1 MIDSLK
7 NKNNLIAL
15 IGASN
20 DKNKYGNKILLDL
33 VSKGHNVV
41 PINPKEDI
49 IAGLK
54 SYKNVS
60 ELSEKP
66 SIINFVVPPN
76 VGFELTKDLVES
88 GYDNFWYQPGAESS
102 EISSYLESN
111 SKNYIDDKNFRKIFA
126 LELNGLHYSD
136 LGYSKLTNI
145 IYEEYLK

>member
-41 PINPKEDI
+41 PVNPKETF

-54 SYKNVS
+54 SYNNVS

-76 VGFELTKDLVES
+76 ISYQLTKDLVES
-88 GYDNFWYQPGAESS
+88 DYDNFWYQPGAESK
-102 EISSYLESN
+102 EISAFLDSKN
-111 SKNYIDDKNFRKIFA
+111 KNYIDDKCIMVEAKR
-126 LELNGLHYSD
+126 
-136 LGYSKLTNI
+136 
-145 IYEEYLK
+145 

>member
-1 MIDSLK
+1 LIDSLK

-41 PINPKEDI
+41 PINPKEDSVD
-49 IAGLK
+49 GLK
-54 SYKNVS
+54 SYNNVS

-66 SIINFVVPPN
+66 SIINFVVPPY

-88 GYDNFWYQPGAESS
+88 GYDNFWYQPGAESK
-102 EISSYLESN
+102 EISAFLDSKN
-111 SKNYIDDKNFRKIFA
+111 KNYIDDKCIMVETKR
-126 LELNGLHYSD
+126 
-136 LGYSKLTNI
+136 
-145 IYEEYLK
+145 

>member
-41 PINPKEDI
+41 PVNPKETF

-54 SYKNVS
+54 SYNNVS
-60 ELSEKP
+60 ELSENP
-66 SIINFVVPPN
+66 SIINFVVPPSI
-76 VGFELTKDLVES
+76 GFELTIDLVES
-88 GYDNFWYQPGAESS
+88 GFDNFWYQPGAESS

-111 SKNYIDDKNFRKIFA
+111 SKNFIDDKCIMVVTRLAN
-126 LELNGLHYSD
+126 NY
-136 LGYSKLTNI
+136 
-145 IYEEYLK
+145 